1 MTVTKAS
8 PRFRPGLRGT
18 LVLLF
23 LVIGWLPLAATGAI
37 NLISI
42 REELR
47 DRVIDDEQEQLASTG
62 SEVERF
68 LGTAVDDL
76 FLLSRSVVVQELA
89 QEIVG
94 GTGMQL
100 QQARDKVEQ
109 EFVNFAVERRVGDTP
124 IYEHIRY
131 LDSDG
136 FELVRIDLVE
146 EAVTAASGFNLNV
159 RSTEDYFQQARQ
171 LTEGAYYISPIELF
185 DEFGQ
190 IQEPYTPVLRYSTPV
205 FVDEAFAGVVVTDVR
220 AQGFLNLI
228 QASASGNTIAFL
240 VDQDGYYLSH
250 PDESKLYGR
259 DLETDIRLETDAP
272 DLVTVLNNPGADVI
286 EQSDNIVVYHPLVPS
301 EQTDQLWVMVSIQP
315 LETVLEPVNQ
325 QQNTLLLAFF
335 IVGIIVA
342 GIAIYFARGIG
353 KPIIELTETSTAIAS
368 GDLQQRV
375 TIERSD
381 ELGVLAHSFNSM
393 TEQLSNLIETL
404 EERVNARTRDL
415 QIAVDVSKQ
424 ITTVLDIDQL
434 LQQVT
439 TLTVQRFKL
448 YAVIV
453 FMFNEVTHQ
462 LVVAKAANAAGAPL
476 EIKDNNSISLE
487 AEPSVIA
494 LAART
499 RQAVNIT
506 DVQQS
511 TDYLKLTELPE
522 VRSELAIPMLAGDQ
536 LLGVFDLVSTQPT
549 RFDEED
555 LRVMTTLA
563 EQIAIAARNAQ
574 LYTEAQQAREAAEQA
589 NQVKSKFLAS
599 MSHELRTPLN
609 SILNFSELVANEI
622 LGPVT
627 EDQIDALNEVVDSGV
642 HLLGLINDILDL
654 TKIEIGMIELLIEDV
669 DVNEVLDGVLSTAK
683 GLIKEKPRITL
694 IAQVE
699 ADLPTLHADKR
710 RIRQVFLN
718 LISNAIK
725 FTLEGSVTV
734 AATREDGNIHFLV
747 KDTGVG
753 IASEDQTIIFE
764 SFRQAKAGLAE
775 GTGTGLGLPITKRI
789 VEEHHG
795 RLWLESEVGVGT
807 TFHVVLPTDRRP
819 ET

>member
-1 MTVTKAS
+1 MTTTKAR
-8 PRFRPGLRGT
+8 PRFRLGLRGT
-18 LVLLF
+18 LILLF
-23 LVIGWLPLAATGAI
+23 LVIGWLPLVATGAI
-37 NLISI
+37 NLLSI

-47 DRVIDDEQEQLASTG
+47 DRVIDDEQEQLTG
-62 SEVERF
+62 TASEVERF
-68 LGTAVDDL
+68 LETSVDDL

-109 EFVNFAVERRVGDTP
+109 EFVNFAVERRVGETP
-124 IYEHIRY
+124 VYEHIRY

-136 FELVRIDLVE
+136 FELVRIDLIDRE
-146 EAVTAASGFNLNV
+146 VTAASGFNLNV

-171 LTEGAYYISPIELF
+171 LTEGAYYVSPIELF

-220 AQGFLNLI
+220 AQGFLELI
-228 QASASGNTIAFL
+228 QASASSDTLAFL

-250 PDESKLYGR
+250 PDASKLYGR
-259 DLETDIRLETDAP
+259 DLETDIRLETDSP
-272 DLVTVLNNPGADVI
+272 DLISILDNPSADVI
-286 EQSDNIVVYHPLVPS
+286 EQSNDIVVYHPIVPS
-301 EQTDQLWVMVSIQP
+301 EQADQFWVMVSIQP

-325 QQNTLLLAFF
+325 QQNTLLLAFL
-335 IVGIIVA
+335 IVGFIVA
-342 GIAIYFARGIG
+342 GIALYFARGIG
-353 KPIIELTETSTAIAS
+353 KPIIELTETSAAIAG

-381 ELGVLAHSFNSM
+381 ELGVLAQSFNSM
-393 TEQLSNLIETL
+393 TEQLSGLIETL
-404 EERVNARTRDL
+404 EDRVNTRTRDL
-415 QIAVDVSKQ
+415 RIAADVSKQ
-424 ITTVLDIDQL
+424 ITTVLDIEQL
-434 LQQVT
+434 LQQVA
-439 TLTVQRFKL
+439 TLTVQRFGL
-448 YAVIV
+448 YAVLV
-453 FMFNEVTHQ
+453 FMFNENTQ
-462 LVVAKAANAAGAPL
+462 RLTVAKAANAQGEPL
-476 EIKDNNSISLE
+476 EIKDNNSIAFD

-494 LAART
+494 LAARN

-506 DVQQS
+506 DVEQS
-511 TDYLKLTELPE
+511 PTYLRLGELPG

-536 LLGVFDLVSTQPT
+536 LLGVFDLVSTQPA
-549 RFDEED
+549 RFGEED
-555 LRVMTTLA
+555 QRVMTTLA

-574 LYTEAQQAREAAEQA
+574 LFTEAQQAREAAEQA

-683 GLIKEKPRITL
+683 GLIKEKPRIKL
-694 IAQVE
+694 ISEVE
-699 ADLPTLHADKR
+699 AGLPSLYGDKR

-734 AATREDGNIHFLV
+734 AAKREDGNIHFII
-747 KDTGVG
+747 KDTGLG
-753 IASEDQTIIFE
+753 IEPEDQAIIFE

-789 VEEHHG
+789 VEEHRG

-807 TFHVVLPTDRRP
+807 TFHVLLPTDHP
-819 ET
+819 PKA